1 MAGYKSAGSWTA
13 SFQKLNIV
21 TSAALMIFA
30 VLGLIMTG
38 LAGDLIDLLEQYQY
52 LPMAASFGVM
62 MVIFASSDA
71 RDVRYYHPVEAAIV
85 TVCVVF
91 MVAYGALTEVQDVIT
106 QYEPWSSILVLALMM
121 VTGAIL
127 AR

>member
-1 MAGYKSAGSWTA
+1 MAYRTGGSSWVS

-21 TSAALMIFA
+21 TSAALMVFA

-38 LAGDLIDLLEQYQY
+38 LAGQLIDLLETHQY

-62 MVIFASSDA
+62 MVIFASSGT

-91 MVAYGALTEVQDVIT
+91 MVAYGALVEVQDVII
-106 QYEPWSSILVLALMM
+106 QYEPWSSILVLVLMM